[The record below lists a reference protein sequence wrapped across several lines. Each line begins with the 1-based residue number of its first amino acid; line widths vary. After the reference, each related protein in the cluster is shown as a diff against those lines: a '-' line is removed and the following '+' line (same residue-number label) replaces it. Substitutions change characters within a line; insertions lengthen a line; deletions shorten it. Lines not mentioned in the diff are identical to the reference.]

1 MPKVRGYKSWI
12 SRNKAALE
20 QGMRKHINNVTKP
33 ELVAYLRKVA
43 EQLVAAI
50 DGNTFSIPVYT
61 GNLKDATGVGVYVDG
76 VMSAFMPTK
85 TAIKKQSAGASVTG
99 ESRPY
104 IFGSEF
110 LAASLREASTT
121 FSTGVWL
128 VIFSAVPYAYKINT
142 EGSPKGRGKGYW
154 DAIVNDVIA
163 NLKPLDKL

>member
-1 MPKVRGYKSWI
+1 MARTRGYKSWI
-12 SRNKAALE
+12 AHNKAVLE
-20 QGMRKHINNVTKP
+20 QGLRRHINSVVKP
-33 ELVAYLRKVA
+33 ELVAYLRNVA
-43 EQLVAAI
+43 QGLVAAI
-50 DGNTFSIPVYT
+50 DGNAFAIPVYT

-85 TAIKKQSAGASVTG
+85 TAQKKQAMKGH
-99 ESRPY
+99 PY

-110 LAASLREASTT
+110 LAASLREGSTT

-154 DAIVNDVIA
+154 DGIVNEVIA
-163 NLKPLDKL
+163 NLKPLDRL

>member
-1 MPKVRGYKSWI
+1 MARTRGYKSWI
-12 SRNKAALE
+12 AHNKAVLE

-33 ELVAYLRKVA
+33 ELVAYLRNVA
-43 EQLVAAI
+43 QQLVAAI
-50 DGNTFSIPVYT
+50 DGNTFAIPVYT

-76 VMSAFMPTK
+76 AMSAFMPTK
-85 TAIKKQSAGASVTG
+85 TAVKEQAMKG
-99 ESRPY
+99 RPY

-110 LAASLREASTT
+110 LAESLREASTT

-142 EGSPKGRGKGYW
+142 EGSPKGQGKGYW

>member
-12 SRNKAALE
+12 SHNKAVLE

-33 ELVAYLRKVA
+33 DLVAYLKNVA
-43 EQLVAAI
+43 QQIVAAI
-50 DGNTFSIPVYT
+50 DGNTFAIPIYT

-76 VMSAFMPTK
+76 AMTAFMPTK
-85 TAIKKQSAGASVTG
+85 TAIKKQAMKG
-99 ESRPY
+99 RPY

-110 LAASLREASTT
+110 LAESLREASTT
-121 FSTGVWL
+121 FATGVWL
-128 VIFSAVPYAYKINT
+128 VIFSAVPYAYKINA

>member
-1 MPKVRGYKSWI
+1 MARTRGYRSWI
-12 SRNKAALE
+12 AHNKAVLE

-33 ELVAYLRKVA
+33 ELVGYLRNVA
-43 EQLVAAI
+43 QQLVAAI
-50 DGNTFSIPVYT
+50 DGNAFAIPVYT

-76 VMSAFMPTK
+76 AMSAFMPTK
-85 TAIKKQSAGASVTG
+85 TAQKKQAMKG
-99 ESRPY
+99 RPY

-110 LAASLREASTT
+110 LAESLREASTT

-142 EGSPKGRGKGYW
+142 EGSPKGQGKGYW
-154 DAIVNDVIA
+154 DAIVNEVIA

>member
-12 SRNKAALE
+12 SHNKAALE
-20 QGMRKHINNVTKP
+20 QGMRKHINSVTKP

-85 TAIKKQSAGASVTG
+85 TAVKKQAMKG
-99 ESRPY
+99 RPY

>member
-12 SRNKAALE
+12 SHNKAVLE

-33 ELVAYLRKVA
+33 DLVAYLKNVA
-43 EQLVAAI
+43 QQLVAAI
-50 DGNTFSIPVYT
+50 DGNAFAIPIYT

-76 VMSAFMPTK
+76 AMTAFMPTK
-85 TAIKKQSAGASVTG
+85 TAIKKQAMKG
-99 ESRPY
+99 RPY

-110 LAASLREASTT
+110 LAESLREASTT
-121 FSTGVWL
+121 FATGVWL
-128 VIFSAVPYAYKINT
+128 VIFSAVPYAYKINA

-154 DAIVNDVIA
+154 DAIVNDVIT